1 MMGRHYAAVIILLII
16 VLFGIYPAGK
26 NTGREEALLQERFS
40 AAELEFINANGIAYK
55 DLEPYLKYH
64 KFDIYKYFQ
73 YEEVRFKH
81 GYTHLESLNHV
92 HNPDY
97 YRFYHQ
103 PREALF
109 PDTPLMLVN
118 KCHYLDKDYVPGDLV
133 NVRDYDIDYI
143 VREGEEICL
152 RKAALDAY
160 VEMYEAARADGIEL
174 MIFSGYRS
182 YEKQASSI
190 TRYTTKTIP
199 SAPVPAFRTPN
210 RICLRHQ
217 PSGDGL
223 TMLFAQSPSFAWLS
237 ANCHKYG
244 FILRFP
250 AGKEHITGYTFEP
263 WHFRYV
269 GDYAETIHAGGLTL
283 ENISFPIWKYEFTH
297 L

>member
-160 VEMYEAARADGIEL
+160 VEMYEAGRADGIEL

-182 YEKQASSI
+182 YEKQSVLHYQVYNQDDSI
-190 TRYTTKTIP
+190 
-199 SAPVPAFRTPN
+199 SARPGFSE
-210 RICLRHQ
+210 HQ
-217 PSGDGL
+217 TGYALDISRPGDGL

-283 ENISFPIWKYEFTH
+283 EEYILSNLEI
-297 L
+297 

>member
-81 GYTHLESLNHV
+81 SYTHLESLNHV

-182 YEKQASSI
+182 YEKQSVLHYQVYNQDDSI
-190 TRYTTKTIP
+190 
-199 SAPVPAFRTPN
+199 SARPGFSE
-210 RICLRHQ
+210 HQ
-217 PSGDGL
+217 TGYALDISRPGDGL

-283 ENISFPIWKYEFTH
+283 EEYIFSSLEI
-297 L
+297 